1 MSQICLF
8 FSKNVTFCGLPHRS
22 SIMKLPKRTLPA
34 VRMGKEA
41 FINQEIKSLP
51 FYVKEAGFSNS
62 RRFVRGKANNYS
74 DYLLLYSLTSMTFTK
89 HNVRYPVNPD
99 DVIFSS
105 CNTPLTFSQ
114 PWNRE
119 KDFLYI
125 VISGAQAQH
134 YYNMIRKSNSLF
146 HTNQLSN
153 ILDHFLSLF
162 EIDYPS
168 SRNAL
173 LNQLE
178 AGVLIHQLLLDLYKL
193 SQNILAAKDLTPVQD
208 NAVNTAIRYI
218 QENYQSDLDIDTICN
233 SISFSKYYFCKLFK
247 EHTGMTVHQYVTEFR
262 INKSKELLSYSKL
275 SIAAVANS
283 VGFKNTLT
291 YTRSFEKLVHMTPS
305 EYRKYY

>member
-1 MSQICLF
+1 
-8 FSKNVTFCGLPHRS
+8 
-22 SIMKLPKRTLPA
+22 MKLPKRTLPT
-34 VRMGKEA
+34 VRLGKEA
-41 FINQEIKSLP
+41 IVNQEIRSLP

-62 RRFVRGKANNYS
+62 RRFVRGKTNNYS

-105 CNTPLTFSQ
+105 CNTPLSFSQ

-119 KDFLYI
+119 RDFFYI
-125 VISGAQAQH
+125 VISGAQAQ
-134 YYNMIRKSNSLF
+134 YFYNMIRKSNSLF
-146 HTNQLSN
+146 HTNQLSS
-153 ILDHFLSLF
+153 IFDYFLSVF
-162 EIDYPS
+162 EIDYS
-168 SRNAL
+168 SPKHSL
-173 LNQLE
+173 LNQME
-178 AGVLIHQLLLDLYKL
+178 AGVLIHQLLLELYKL

-218 QENYQSDLDIDTICN
+218 QENYHADLDIDSICN

-283 VGFKNTLT
+283 VGFKNALT
-291 YTRSFEKLVHMTPS
+291 YTRCFEKLMHMTPS

>member
-1 MSQICLF
+1 
-8 FSKNVTFCGLPHRS
+8 
-22 SIMKLPKRTLPA
+22 MKLPKRTLPP

-41 FINQEIKSLP
+41 IVNQQIKILP
-51 FYVKEAGFSNS
+51 FYVKEVGFSNS
-62 RRFVRGKANNYS
+62 RKFVRGTANDYS

-89 HNVRYPVNPD
+89 HGLRYPINPD
-99 DVIFSS
+99 DVVFSS
-105 CNTPLTFSQ
+105 CNTPLSFVQ

-125 VISGAQAQH
+125 VISGAQAQQF
-134 YYNMIRKSNSLF
+134 YNMIRKNNSIF
-146 HTNQLSN
+146 HTNQLSSV
-153 ILDHFLSLF
+153 LDHFLNLF
-162 EIDYPS
+162 DIDYRTPKTM
-168 SRNAL
+168 L
-173 LNQLE
+173 MNQLE

-208 NAVNTAIRYI
+208 TAVNTAIKYI
-218 QENYQSDLDIDTICN
+218 QENYQNDLDIDTICN

-275 SIAAVANS
+275 SIAAVGNS
-283 VGFKNTLT
+283 VGFKNALT
-291 YTRSFEKLVHMTPS
+291 YTRCFEKLVHMTPT

>member
-1 MSQICLF
+1 M
-8 FSKNVTFCGLPHRS
+8 
-22 SIMKLPKRTLPA
+22 
-34 VRMGKEA
+34 
-41 FINQEIKSLP
+41 
-51 FYVKEAGFSNS
+51 
-62 RRFVRGKANNYS
+62 
-74 DYLLLYSLTSMTFTK
+74 
-89 HNVRYPVNPD
+89 
-99 DVIFSS
+99 
-105 CNTPLTFSQ
+105 
-114 PWNRE
+114 
-119 KDFLYI
+119 
-125 VISGAQAQH
+125 ISGTQAQH

-146 HTNQLSN
+146 HTNQLSS
-153 ILDHFLSLF
+153 ILDYFLSLF
-162 EIDYPS
+162 EIDYTS
-168 SRNAL
+168 TRNAL
-173 LNQLE
+173 MNQRE

-218 QENYQSDLDIDTICN
+218 QENYQSDLNIDTICN

>member
-1 MSQICLF
+1 
-8 FSKNVTFCGLPHRS
+8 
-22 SIMKLPKRTLPA
+22 MKLPKRTLPT
-34 VRMGKEA
+34 VRTGKEA
-41 FINQEIKSLP
+41 IVNQEIRSLP

-62 RRFVRGKANNYS
+62 RRFVRGKTNNYS

-105 CNTPLTFSQ
+105 CNTPLSFSQ

-125 VISGAQAQH
+125 VISGTQAQH

-146 HTNQLSN
+146 HTNQLSS
-153 ILDHFLSLF
+153 ILDYFLSLF
-162 EIDYPS
+162 EIDYTS
-168 SRNAL
+168 TRNAL
-173 LNQLE
+173 MNQLE
-178 AGVLIHQLLLDLYKL
+178 AGVQIHQLLLDLYKL

>member
-1 MSQICLF
+1 
-8 FSKNVTFCGLPHRS
+8 
-22 SIMKLPKRTLPA
+22 MKLPKRTLPT

-51 FYVKEAGFSNS
+51 FYVKEAGFSNA
-62 RRFVRGKANNYS
+62 RRFVRGKTNNYS
-74 DYLLLYSLTSMTFTK
+74 DYLLLYSLTSMSFTK
-89 HNVRYPVNPD
+89 HNVRYPINPD

-119 KDFLYI
+119 RDFLYI

-134 YYNMIRKSNSLF
+134 FYNMIRKSNSLF
-146 HTNQLSN
+146 HTNQLSS
-153 ILDHFLSLF
+153 IMDYFLSLF
-162 EIDYPS
+162 EIDYAS
-168 SRNAL
+168 QKNAL
-173 LNQLE
+173 MHQLE

-208 NAVNTAIRYI
+208 TAVNTAIRYI
-218 QENYQSDLDIDTICN
+218 QANYQNDLDIDTICN